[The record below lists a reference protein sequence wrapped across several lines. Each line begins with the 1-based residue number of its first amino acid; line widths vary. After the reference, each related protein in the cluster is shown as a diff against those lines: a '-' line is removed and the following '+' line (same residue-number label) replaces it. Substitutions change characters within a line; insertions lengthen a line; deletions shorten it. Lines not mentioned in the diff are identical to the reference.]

1 MVKKLEESAVALAKS
16 EREGAWREMAR
27 QVAHEIK
34 NPLTPMKLSIQ
45 YLQKA
50 IDNNSANVKEMASS
64 VAKTLVEQIDHL
76 SKIASDFSQFANIGN
91 PKKEVFDLHE
101 MLYSLTSLYETTE
114 NLLFKWVPVYQRIMV
129 YADKTQ
135 LNRLFTNLLQNALEA
150 CDSNSRRVIS
160 VSEEMGNESIIVKVT
175 DNGEGIPV
183 DMWSK
188 IFIPNFTTKS
198 SGTGLGLAMSKT
210 IVEQAKGRIWFETTE
225 GEGTTF
231 YVELPILRATR
242 SLEAI

>member
-1 MVKKLEESAVALAKS
+1 
-16 EREGAWREMAR
+16 
-27 QVAHEIK
+27 
-34 NPLTPMKLSIQ
+34 
-45 YLQKA
+45 
-50 IDNNSANVKEMASS
+50 
-64 VAKTLVEQIDHL
+64 L

-101 MLYSLTSLYETTE
+101 MLYSLVSLYETTD
-114 NLLFKWVPVYQRIMV
+114 NLLFKWVPVHHKILV

-150 CDSNSRRVIS
+150 CVGKGRRVIS
-160 VSEEMGNESIIVKVT
+160 ISEEIREETIVVKVT

-183 DMWSK
+183 DMQSK

-210 IVEQAKGRIWFETTE
+210 IVEQAKGKIWFDTVE

-231 YVELPILRATR
+231 YVELPLLRATEPTPPTPTPR
-242 SLEAI
+242 AN

>member
-1 MVKKLEESAVALAKS
+1 
-16 EREGAWREMAR
+16 MAR

-50 IDNNSANVKEMASS
+50 NNSEAPNVKELTAN

-76 SKIASDFSQFANIGN
+76 SKIASDFSQFAHIGN
-91 PKKEVFDLHE
+91 PQNEVLDLHE
-101 MLYSLTSLYETTE
+101 LLSSLTSLYRTME
-114 NLLFKWVPVYQRIMV
+114 NVLFKWVPVYEKVLV

-150 CDSNSRRVIS
+150 CHNQETCVIS
-160 VSEEMGNESIIVKVT
+160 LSEELTDENILIRIS
-175 DNGEGIPV
+175 DNGEGIPEQ
-183 DMWSK
+183 MRSK

-198 SGTGLGLAMSKT
+198 SGTGLGLAMTMT
-210 IVEQAKGRIWFETTE
+210 IVEQAKGRIWFETVE
-225 GEGTTF
+225 DEGTTF
-231 YVELPILRATR
+231 YVELPVYSETTGTIA
-242 SLEAI
+242 S